1 MQKLTGGT
9 VVSRNK
15 EFIVFYRGNDYLPP
29 VVTEALKERQ
39 KQTDLQ
45 QDEEDQA
52 RQRALALIKPKAKA
66 SKGPLVA
73 GTLAE
78 TMAATSRWGNQPSSE
93 DVQKMIRDSALTRHA
108 LLVRYLQNKL
118 ALVSYKIPFSSSSV
132 LTDKILNLFPSS
144 YVYLIL
150 NGPRAK
156 GSSKRLRRL

>member
-52 RQRALALIKPKAKA
+52 RQRASALIKPKAK
-66 SKGPLVA
+66 A